1 MGVAIIIPNVNFED
15 NNLGQVTPR
24 EHIAVQSLS
33 IIGDSVVYGSG
44 EFSVSYNPSDTDEI
58 GVYWSVESGSEH
70 ATIDSHGVLSVVSGS
85 DADTVVIK
93 ATSVYSPSV
102 YATKTLTVTK
112 DAEYITRK
120 YLQNTVG
127 AYVATDYYP
136 EPNFKI
142 SVKYEISNIVSSR
155 NQVFGSR
162 LSSSSQVLSF
172 HLSVDGT
179 TNKAHFACGQSGGGN
194 AANANL
200 GASILNSPNE
210 LVATR
215 TTLNFNGEEKT
226 YSGVSFNA
234 TKPIDLFGI
243 NLNGTHEPTNLIIK
257 IYKVSIYSG
266 ETLVKTFTPAIRVA
280 DNAIGFYDEVGDV
293 FYTNSGTGTLSISED

>member
-15 NNLGQVTPR
+15 DNLGQVTPR
-24 EHIAVQSLS
+24 GHIAVQGLS
-33 IIGDSVVYGSG
+33 IIGDSIVYGSG

-58 GVYWSVESGSEH
+58 GVYWSVESGNEH
-70 ATIDSHGVLSVVSGS
+70 ATIDSHGVLSVIPGA

-93 ATSVYSPSV
+93 ATSVYNPSV
-102 YATKTLTVTK
+102 YATKTLTVTN
-112 DAEYITRK
+112 DAAYITRK

-142 SVKYEISNIVSSR
+142 YVKYEISNIVQSR
-155 NQVFGSR
+155 NQVLGSR
-162 LSSSSQVLSF
+162 VSSTSQVLGF
-172 HLSVDGT
+172 YLSIDGT
-179 TNKAHFACGQSGGGN
+179 TNKAHFACGVNPGTN
-194 AANANL
+194 PADANL
-200 GASILNSPNE
+200 AASLLNSPNE

-215 TTLNFNGEEKT
+215 TTLNFNGVTKT
-226 YSGVSFNA
+226 YSGSSFNA
-234 TKPIDLFGI
+234 TKPIDLFGM
-243 NLNGTHEPTNLIIK
+243 NLNGTHEPSNLVIK
-257 IYKVSIYSG
+257 LYKVSIYSG